1 MSVCEAFLKKWN
13 WEPANRLTTIDKVE
27 QLDDDRVV
35 IYRRYDAF
43 NAPFTSW
50 EQIVLNRSNQ
60 SIEAD
65 VVGPNPNG
73 TTYSVEKTVLTPSA
87 QAAQSVMD
95 TYVYDCQGMGTS
107 KIEIFKNQVIQLQKV
122 LKFNQWAAEE

>member
-1 MSVCEAFLKKWN
+1 MDAGRIDKGLTNPDSGKGAPPALQFRYNFNAPFVSVCEAFLKKWN
-13 WEPANRLTTIDKVE
+13 WEPANRLTTIERVE

-35 IYRRYDAF
+35 VYRRYDAF

-50 EQIVLNRSNQ
+50 EQIILNRANQ

-73 TTYSVEKTVLTPSA
+73 TMYSVEKTVLTPSA
-87 QAAQSVMD
+87 
-95 TYVYDCQGMGTS
+95 
-107 KIEIFKNQVIQLQKV
+107 
-122 LKFNQWAAEE
+122 

>member
-1 MSVCEAFLKKWN
+1 MCEAYLKKWN
-13 WEPANRLTTIDKVE
+13 WEPASKLTTIERVE

-35 IYRRYDAF
+35 IYRRFDAY

-50 EQIVLNRSNQ
+50 EQIVMNRKEQ

-73 TTYSVEKTVLTPSA
+73 TTYSVEKTVITPSA

-95 TYVYDCQGMGTS
+95 TYVYDC
-107 KIEIFKNQVIQLQKV
+107 
-122 LKFNQWAAEE
+122 